1 MKLPVAHDPDDD
13 GAARVLIVDQL
24 FAEDDNETVWSLLTA
39 EPYVLQTDRI
49 LRQVDCEALEQ
60 LALGKSAALSVR
72 GKLRSKEI
80 SKRQALLLEE
90 GQTTLTAQAN
100 MIRQRCNRRRVQL
113 EPALKKLRSQERDT
127 ALALERK
134 ALLDTVIIL
143 ARAVSDHRRCVEGE
157 HEPENHDRLL
167 WARLSALSI
176 PCVRAAGG
184 LITLEDL
191 LRQVGAEGSA
201 VRSTRIRP

>member
-1 MKLPVAHDPDDD
+1 MKLPVTHDPDDD
-13 GAARVLIVDQL
+13 GAARALIVDQL
-24 FAEDDNETVWSLLTA
+24 FAEDENESVWSLLTT

-72 GKLRSKEI
+72 GKLRNREI
-80 SKRQALLLEE
+80 SKNQLLQLEAGQAI
-90 GQTTLTAQAN
+90 LTAQAN

-113 EPALKKLRSQERDT
+113 EPTLRKLRSQERDT
-127 ALALERK
+127 ALARERK
-134 ALLDTVIIL
+134 AMLDTVIIL

-157 HEPENHDRLL
+157 YEPENHDRLL

-176 PCVRAAGG
+176 PCERAAGG
-184 LITLEDL
+184 LITLEEL
-191 LRQVGAEGSA
+191 LRQVGAQGSA

>member
-1 MKLPVAHDPDDD
+1 MKLPVTHDPDDD

-24 FAEDDNETVWSLLTA
+24 FAEDENDSIWSLLTA

-60 LALGKSAALSVR
+60 LALGKSAALGVR
-72 GKLRSKEI
+72 GMLRNREI
-80 SKRQALLLEE
+80 SKSQALLLEE
-90 GQTTLTAQAN
+90 GQTILTAQAN

-127 ALALERK
+127 ELARERK
-134 ALLDTVIIL
+134 AMLDTVIIL
-143 ARAVSDHRRCVEGE
+143 ARAVSDHRRCVEDE
-157 HEPENHDRLL
+157 YEPENHDRLL
-167 WARLSALSI
+167 WARLSTLSI
-176 PCVRAAGG
+176 PCARAAGG
-184 LITLEDL
+184 LITLEEL
-191 LRQVGAEGSA
+191 LRQVGAQGTA